1 MSEIFDVMLTP
12 LLDKG
17 VIIEGGATG
26 KNKEFSNFSDG
37 RNHTFCLNEDFFNP
51 DDPKIQHL
59 VLK

>member
-1 MSEIFDVMLTP
+1 MMLTP

-26 KNKEFSNFSDG
+26 KKKEFSNFADG
-37 RNHTFCLNEDFFNP
+37 RNHTFSLNEDFF
-51 DDPKIQHL
+51 DPGDSKIQHL